1 MVEHGGKNDP
11 SEVRFWMACWSHLG
25 GWDIMKKLRRWRVY
39 DKKWDP
45 QNSQNFLHHFFL
57 VDQKIHPLCVLF
69 SKKRRKQP
77 CEQNCLKE
85 QFGLAFQNLFGCL
98 FVCLFVCF
106 QAISRA
112 NAWLPHLGVEPS
124 RVVRVT
130 QQLPT
135 SPPAA
140 QLPSGVSLRMWTQS
154 RCPRTGG
161 WIFAHEKVGQLEV
174 KD

>member
-1 MVEHGGKNDP
+1 MVEKIDP

-25 GWDIMKKLRRWRVY
+25 G
-39 DKKWDP
+39 P

-57 VDQKIHPLCVLF
+57 VDQQNTPLCVLF
-69 SKKRRKQP
+69 SEKRRKQA
-77 CEQNCLKE
+77 CEKSFRNSLVWPFKICL
-85 QFGLAFQNLFGCL
+85 FVCLFVCLLVGWFVCL

-161 WIFAHEKVGQLEV
+161 WIFAHEKVGQFEV

>member
-1 MVEHGGKNDP
+1 MWWNMVEKFIR
-11 SEVRFWMACWSHLG
+11 VRFDF
-25 GWDIMKKLRRWRVY
+25 GWLAGHTSEAPKIRKISCTISFWLT
-39 DKKWDP
+39 
-45 QNSQNFLHHFFL
+45 N
-57 VDQKIHPLCVLF
+57 KIHPLCVLF

-77 CEQNCLKE
+77 CEKKLFKRTVW
-85 QFGLAFQNLFGCL
+85 FGLSKSVWL

-130 QQLPT
+130 QQLPS